1 MKFILPTR
9 TTADIRPIRGQPG
22 KFVLVYTERNA
33 NTARNRKITA
43 DTKRVFNERLAPMI
57 RQFPGMDHVSVRTRQ
72 ATTTLTIRGSRS
84 GVALYLFSEFAG
96 WVAPDHMT
104 KIMTMT
110 PGFKEMTKIM
120 TMTPGFKEIL
130 NGRVPTMHEDTKDLE
145 QQYTG
150 DKHSTLR
157 VGLTAAELASL
168 SVSPHNPP
176 SQKREKR

>member
-110 PGFKEMTKIM
+110 PGFKE
-120 TMTPGFKEIL
+120 IL

-145 QQYTG
+145 QQYKPVPFDT
-150 DKHSTLR
+150 K
-157 VGLTAAELASL
+157 LTRDELAAL
-168 SVSPHNPP
+168 SVGGLDPI
-176 SQKREKR
+176 K